1 MGTDKWEMD
10 RGLLKDGNVIAQRKS
25 TGLKTRHYKRII
37 YRRSGRRR
45 DWIG

>member
-10 RGLLKDGNVIAQRKS
+10 RGLLKDGSVVTQRKS
-25 TGLKTRHYKRII
+25 TGLKTRHYKII
-37 YRRSGRRR
+37 YQRSGGRR